1 MGEIKS
7 TTHVRFDISGKRRTR
22 PLLSSLCLSVY
33 VHVSYAAYV
42 HVRQGY
48 AHVHGYMS
56 TREGL
61 QQTSLTSLTFPSLWL
76 LP

>member
-1 MGEIKS
+1 M
-7 TTHVRFDISGKRRTR
+7 TR

-33 VHVSYAAYV
+33 AHVTYAAYV
-42 HVRQGY
+42 HVTQGR
-48 AHVHGYMS
+48 AHTHGYMS
-56 TREGL
+56 MREGL